1 MLSSPSMKE
10 TTALSQ
16 NLRRLR
22 DAKNLSQADL
32 AERAKLSRVAYGNI
46 ESGSAS
52 PKVDTLLRIAAVL
65 DVKLQDLLTPV
76 RTLTAVRFRAAKKM
90 TTREQILVDV
100 SRWLDDYTELE
111 TMLEERVPYNL
122 EKLSKQC
129 TAKTGPKRA
138 CEAAAAARKELGL
151 EKPGEGIRDICGL
164 LQERAGIKVFP
175 MPLASDTFFGLS
187 VGAEDGGPAVV
198 VNVWDRIPVERWIF
212 TAAHELG
219 HLLLHLAAYDVSK
232 RNEDDAEEKEAD
244 QFASHFLMPDEVFKS
259 EWNEARGLP
268 LFERVLKIKRIF
280 KVSYKTVLYR
290 LTEHGH
296 TDLWMQF
303 QVAHK
308 RRFGTGLKKTDE
320 PQRLAPAD
328 FLASMVETKAA
339 DEPKRLSSDDFVEDR
354 LCSLVRAAVDKQM
367 ISVGRA
373 AEVLGVDLR
382 TMREQVASWVD

>member
-1 MLSSPSMKE
+1 
-10 TTALSQ
+10 
-16 NLRRLR
+16 
-22 DAKNLSQADL
+22 
-32 AERAKLSRVAYGNI
+32 
-46 ESGSAS
+46 
-52 PKVDTLLRIAAVL
+52 LLRIAAVL

-76 RTLTAVRFRAAKKM
+76 RQLTAVRFRAAKKM

-111 TMLEERVPYNL
+111 TMLEERVPYKL

-129 TAKTGPKRA
+129 SEKTGPNRA
-138 CEAAAAARKELGL
+138 RDTAAAARKALGL

-164 LQERAGIKVFP
+164 LQERAGIKVYP

-219 HLLLHLAAYDVSK
+219 HLLLHLSAYDVNR

-259 EWNEARGLP
+259 EWTEAWGLP

-290 LTEHGH
+290 LCEQGQGS
-296 TDLWMQF
+296 DLWMQF

-354 LCSLVRAAVDKQM
+354 LCSLVRSAVDKQM

-373 AEVLGVDLR
+373 AEVLGFDLR

>member
-1 MLSSPSMKE
+1 MKE

-138 CEAAAAARKELGL
+138 CEAASAARKELGL